1 MKPSL
6 ATLKSVALAILL
18 TLGVSY
24 ASAAWQAAPAGTPP
38 TCTDL
43 TIPGC
48 NPPINIS
55 TTFQSKA
62 GALDVVGT
70 LSGINAIF
78 TGKVGIG
85 TLSPTQKLDVAG
97 TVKATGFQLTT
108 GAGASKVLTS
118 DASGNGTWQDAAGG
132 LTNYNNL
139 PAGTVA
145 GYCPA
150 AGTVYAPAIV
160 DNGGCKCASGWTQIA
175 YTENTYQN
183 SYGCIKN

>member
-38 TCTDL
+38 ACPCL

-55 TTFQSKA
+55 TTFQEKA

-160 DNGGCKCASGWTQIA
+160 DNGGCKCASGW
-175 YTENTYQN
+175 
-183 SYGCIKN
+183 